1 MRILSLILLILC
13 VSCAKSNKETPEK
26 PVGVTDSLSGIQ
38 PETVVDSSKL
48 VKVEYYVG
56 EYKYFEKEPYDKF
69 RKWFNEELNPNY
81 ILSPDE
87 ARAIFDKSRLQR
99 KFNFKEATFMVSG
112 FYVLYGH
119 FLKER
124 NGKKADA
131 SLRKRTVKS
140 FMVINDIYREISGG
154 HPSYFRHQEVC
165 ISGYVEFVVYNY
177 LRMGESLDKK
187 FDIKK
192 QRQIYIQSLRQE
204 VLDAEA
210 DPESLVYGYMGEIT
224 NRERKERINTALQ
237 LVDELEPCI
246 ETYFDLK
253 AVQQYHYSHYM

>member
-1 MRILSLILLILC
+1 MRTLLFILLILC
-13 VSCAKSNKETPEK
+13 ISCSKSNKEMPDKKVEK
-26 PVGVTDSLSGIQ
+26 GSLVGIQ
-38 PETVVDSSKL
+38 PETEVDSSKL
-48 VKVEYYVG
+48 VKVEYFIG

-87 ARAIFDKSRLQR
+87 ARAIFDKSLLQR
-99 KFNFKEATFMVSG
+99 KLGFKDATFVVSG

-131 SLRKRTVKS
+131 ALRERTKKS
-140 FMVINDIYREISGG
+140 FKIINDIYREISDG

-165 ISGYVEFVVYNY
+165 ISGYAEFVVYNY
-177 LRMGESLDKK
+177 LRFGKFLDKK
-187 FDIKK
+187 YDITK
-192 QRQIYIQSLRQE
+192 QRQLYIQSLRRE
-204 VLDAEA
+204 ILDAEA
-210 DPESLVYGYMGEIT
+210 DPESIVYGYMGKHTDE
-224 NRERKERINTALQ
+224 ERKRRVDTALQ
-237 LVDELEPCI
+237 LVNELEPYI

-253 AVQQYHYSHYM
+253 AVQQYQYGHYM